1 MSTLATT
8 NIHSFRDKS
17 PRRNIQHRRLEN
29 AADLEQHYIL
39 GKQLGKGSFG
49 AVIEAIRIS
58 DETSWAIKIINKE
71 KAGSTH
77 ISLLEHEV
85 KIMKKVNHVNIIHLE
100 EVFETAEKMF
110 LIMELCTNGALD
122 EVLKEKGCFTEKEA
136 LEIFQQLTSAVS
148 YMHENDITHRDLK
161 LDNVLLARSTEKY
174 EYLIKLADFGL
185 SYTRGD
191 SGSDY
196 MMVQAVGTPI
206 YMAPEVITNHGY
218 SQQCDIWSIGIVLY
232 TLLSGKA
239 PFIANNEDELREHI
253 TKSEINFSGK
263 IWQDVSPAAKQL
275 IEGMLKKDPAHRLT
289 SKEILSHPWIKGEQL
304 INGSAPTNVLEMMKQ
319 FRLDME
325 QQNLDVNNLTES
337 EITLTID
344 TETES
349 VTNLNESKSVDA
361 KSSKSAT
368 NVQSPSLTPK
378 GNTSPAKKTS
388 SKPSVPSYMQPTKS
402 SLTSKTSNVRQ
413 SRKK

>member
-8 NIHSFRDKS
+8 NIHSFRAQS

-349 VTNLNESKSVDA
+349 VTNLNESKSIEA

-368 NVQSPSLTPK
+368 NVPSPSLTPK